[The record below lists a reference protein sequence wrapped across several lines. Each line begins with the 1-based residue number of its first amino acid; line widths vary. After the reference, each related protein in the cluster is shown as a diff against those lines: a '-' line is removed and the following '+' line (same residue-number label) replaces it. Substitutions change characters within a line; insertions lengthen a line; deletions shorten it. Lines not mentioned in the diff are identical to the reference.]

1 MRSKSTILISIVLIS
16 STLLWAGNL
25 QKVHPLDSPLY
36 RNLATLY
43 ILQGKA
49 LPSTSLPYNEDEA
62 KRLLDRIDKTNLT
75 SEAEQALYEAIR
87 KELQPSR
94 KQAGN
99 LATI

>member
-1 MRSKSTILISIVLIS
+1 
-16 STLLWAGNL
+16 
-25 QKVHPLDSPLY
+25 LY

-62 KRLLDRIDKTNLT
+62 KRLLDRIEKTNLT
-75 SEAEQALYEAIR
+75 SEAELALYEAVR

-99 LATI
+99 LGYDISLDLTTEVYAHTNTSDFTPDFLTY